1 MLILTRK
8 QGEAFLLG
16 EDIEIS
22 IAEINGDRVRIA
34 INAPKDVKI
43 LRKELKDAGELNKE
57 SAISVNS
64 EETLL
69 NITNLAEKFKE
80 KNKKNT

>member
-16 EDIEIS
+16 DNIEIS
-22 IAEINGDRVRIA
+22 ISEINGDRVRIA

-43 LRKELKDAGELNKE
+43 LRKELMDAVELNKE
-57 SAISVNS
+57 AASNSVNPS
-64 EETLL
+64 STFISDLVKL
-69 NITNLAEKFKE
+69 SKS
-80 KNKKNT
+80 KK

>member
-64 EETLL
+64 EETLF